1 MKRYLAALLVATA
14 AVAVPVSRVSAH
26 HSFAATYLE
35 SESVTIEGELVQFQF
50 RNPHSFVH
58 VNVKQKDGT
67 VIRYAVE
74 WGGAGQLSQQG
85 VGPGALRVGDHVQI
99 TGSPGR
105 NPADHRVRM
114 VSLLRPKTASSPELS
129 WGRRPGEVVD

>member
-1 MKRYLAALLVATA
+1 MKRFLVVLLAAA
-14 AVAVPVSRVSAH
+14 AIAIGAQAYAH

-35 SESVTIEGELVQFQF
+35 DQSVTIEGELVQFLF

-58 VNVKQKDGT
+58 VMVKEKDGSQ
-67 VIRYAVE
+67 VRYAVE
-74 WGGAGQLSQQG
+74 WGGAGQLGGQG
-85 VGPGALRVGDHVQI
+85 VTRETLKPGDYVVI

-114 VSLLRPKTASSPELS
+114 VSLRRPKDGFG
-129 WGRRPGEVVD
+129 WGQRPGEVVD